1 MSVQPSAAQYEAVI
15 VQTAITMLN
24 RIGISGTQAQQM
36 WNPEAEETPIPRT
49 YMEGYSDGKAWALE
63 KVQLTKE
70 DVLAAGGIVHRD
82 GNVFFTNLALLNKA
96 IANKLEP

>member
-1 MSVQPSAAQYEAVI
+1 MSTQPTPEQYEALI

-24 RIGISGTQAQQM
+24 RIGISGAQAQKM

-49 YMEGYSDGKAWALE
+49 YMEGYSDCKAWALE

-70 DVLAAGGIVHRD
+70 DVLSAGGIVHRD

-96 IANKLEP
+96 LVDKLAP